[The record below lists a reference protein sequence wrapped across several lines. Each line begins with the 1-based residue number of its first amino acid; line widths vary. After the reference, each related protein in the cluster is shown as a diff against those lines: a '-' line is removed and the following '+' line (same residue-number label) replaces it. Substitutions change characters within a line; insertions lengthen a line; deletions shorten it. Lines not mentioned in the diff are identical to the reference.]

1 MKGQYGEECNI
12 TTCQKPNSAFWYN
25 HFNHQYYCES
35 CANRLN
41 NDEFNKRDA
50 QRLLGHEMCTYEDR
64 GDIFRLGHN
73 KTIVI
78 ESGKS
83 AEKEL
88 EAVIREQERSIVT
101 TPAIQTNHKSNIE
114 DLVTLKVQETKE
126 LLYTLR
132 EEIQDI
138 PLSGREKR
146 RQRRKQ
152 QRKNK

>member
-50 QRLLGHEMCTYEDR
+50 QRLLGHDMCTYEGR
-64 GDIFRLGHN
+64 EG
-73 KTIVI
+73 KAIVV
-78 ESGKS
+78 GLDNL

-88 EAVIREQERSIVT
+88 EAVIREQERGIII
-101 TPAIQTNHKSNIE
+101 TPAIQTNNKSDSISNLINF
-114 DLVTLKVQETKE
+114 KVQEAEEK
-126 LLYTLR
+126 LYNLR
-132 EEIQDI
+132 HEIQSTS
-138 PLSGREKR
+138 LSGREKR

>member
-12 TTCQKPNSAFWYN
+12 TACQKPNSAFWYN

-41 NDEFNKRDA
+41 NDEFNKRDS
-50 QRLLGHEMCTYEDR
+50 QRLLGHEMCTFEGR

-73 KTIVI
+73 KTIVV
-78 ESGKS
+78 ESNKS

-88 EAVIREQERSIVT
+88 EAIIKEQERGIII
-101 TPAIQTNHKSNIE
+101 TPAIQTNHKSSIE

-132 EEIQDI
+132 EEIQDT

>member
-12 TTCQKPNSAFWYN
+12 TACQKPNSAFWYN

-41 NDEFNKRDA
+41 NDEFNKRDY
-50 QRLLGHEMCTYEDR
+50 QRLLGHEMCTFEDR
-64 GDIFRLGHN
+64 GDVFRLGHN

-83 AEKEL
+83 AEKGL
-88 EAVIREQERSIVT
+88 EEVIREQERGIIITPSTHDTQIYRNLETNET
-101 TPAIQTNHKSNIE
+101 TFNPPLNTMYTIE
-114 DLVTLKVQETKE
+114 YMDGDYK
-126 LLYTLR
+126 
-132 EEIQDI
+132 
-138 PLSGREKR
+138 SGRENR

>member
-12 TTCQKPNSAFWYN
+12 TACQKPNSAFWYN

-41 NDEFNKRDA
+41 NDEFNKKDS
-50 QRLLGHEMCTYEDR
+50 QRLLGHEMCTFEDR
-64 GDIFRLGHN
+64 GDVFRLGHN
-73 KTIVI
+73 KTIVT
-78 ESGKS
+78 EFDKS

-88 EAVIREQERSIVT
+88 ETVIKEQERGIVI
-101 TPAIQTNHKSNIE
+101 TPTIQTNHKSSIE

-126 LLYTLR
+126 FIYTLR
-132 EEIQDI
+132 EEIQNT
-138 PLSGREKR
+138 PLLGREKR

-152 QRKNK
+152 QRKDK